1 MHIVFLGYQG
11 EFEFADSI
19 IGMFVMSLGEFGD
32 IYDTYDQTRYP
43 NMAKVS
49 WNGLLLVAI
58 PKKGVGSSLD
68 IKGNFKFAD
77 PFIVKFVMVNLAYL
91 YMIGTTN
98 KTLLY
103 S

>member
-58 PKKGVGSSLD
+58 PKNGVRGIFLG
-68 IKGNFKFAD
+68 IRYQGEFK
-77 PFIVKFVMVNLAYL
+77 VC
-91 YMIGTTN
+91 
-98 KTLLY
+98 
-103 S
+103 